1 MANVYL
7 IDKKFGNNS
16 LRIAEQDKNAE
27 IVLIQ
32 DGIYLDVKKIE
43 NSGNKV
49 YAIKDDVEKRG
60 YTEILSKNIE
70 LIDYG
75 KLVDLIL
82 ANKVVNFAW

>member
-7 IDKKFGNNS
+7 IDKKFGNNI
-16 LRIAEQDKNAE
+16 LRIAEQDKDAE
-27 IVLIQ
+27 IVLVQ

-49 YAIKDDVEKRG
+49 YAVKDDVEKRG
-60 YTEILSKNIE
+60 YTEILSKKIE

-82 ANKVVNFAW
+82 ANKVVNFA

>member
-7 IDKKFGNNS
+7 IDKKFGDNS
-16 LRIAEQDKNAE
+16 LKIAEQDKNAE

-32 DGIYLDVKKIE
+32 DGVYLDVKEIE

-49 YAIKDDVEKRG
+49 CAVKADVEKRG
-60 YTEILSKNIE
+60 YNEMLSKNIE

-82 ANKVVNFAW
+82 ANKVVNFA

>member
-16 LRIAEQDKNAE
+16 LRIAEQDKDAE

-49 YAIKDDVEKRG
+49 YAVKDDVEKRG

-82 ANKVVNFAW
+82 ANKVVNFA

>member
-16 LRIAEQDKNAE
+16 LRIAEQDKDAE

-32 DGIYLDVKKIE
+32 DGIYLDVRKIE

-49 YAIKDDVEKRG
+49 YAVKDDVEKRG
-60 YTEILSKNIE
+60 YAEILSKNIE

-75 KLVDLIL
+75 RLVDLIL
-82 ANKVVNFAW
+82 ANKVVNFA

>member
-32 DGIYLDVKKIE
+32 DGIYLDVKRNE
-43 NSGNKV
+43 DSGNKV
-49 YAIKDDVEKRG
+49 YAVKDDVEKRG

-82 ANKVVNFAW
+82 ANKVINFA

>member
-16 LRIAEQDKNAE
+16 LRIAEQDKDAE

-32 DGIYLDVKKIE
+32 DGIYLDVRKIE

>member
-16 LRIAEQDKNAE
+16 LRIAEQDKDAE

>member
-1 MANVYL
+1 MANLYL
-7 IDKKFGNNS
+7 VDKKFGNNS
-16 LRIAEQDKNAE
+16 LRIAEQDKDAE

-49 YAIKDDVEKRG
+49 YAIKDDVGKRG

-82 ANKVVNFAW
+82 ANKVVNFA

>member
-16 LRIAEQDKNAE
+16 LRIAEQDKDAE

-32 DGIYLDVKKIE
+32 DGIYLDVKNIE

-49 YAIKDDVEKRG
+49 YAVKDDVEKRG
-60 YTEILSKNIE
+60 YTEIMSKNIE

-82 ANKVVNFAW
+82 ANKVVNFA

>member
-16 LRIAEQDKNAE
+16 LRIAEQDKDAE

-32 DGIYLDVKKIE
+32 DGIYLDVKNIE

-49 YAIKDDVEKRG
+49 YAVKDDVEKRG

-82 ANKVVNFAW
+82 ANKVVNFA

>member
-16 LRIAEQDKNAE
+16 LRIAEQDKDAE

-32 DGIYLDVKKIE
+32 DGIYLDVRKIE

-49 YAIKDDVEKRG
+49 YAIKDDVKKRG

-70 LIDYG
+70 LIDYD

-82 ANKVVNFAW
+82 ANKVVNFA

>member
-16 LRIAEQDKNAE
+16 LRIAEQDKDAE

-82 ANKVVNFAW
+82 ANKVVNFA

>member
-7 IDKKFGNNS
+7 VDKKFGNNS

-32 DGIYLDVKKIE
+32 DGIYLDVKRNE
-43 NSGNKV
+43 DSGNKV
-49 YAIKDDVEKRG
+49 YAVKDDVEKRG
-60 YTEILSKNIE
+60 YNELLSKNIE

-75 KLVDLIL
+75 KLVDLVL
-82 ANKVVNFAW
+82 ANKVINFA

>member
-1 MANVYL
+1 MASVYL

-16 LRIAEQDKNAE
+16 LRIAEQDKDAE

-49 YAIKDDVEKRG
+49 YAVKDDVEKRG

-82 ANKVVNFAW
+82 ANKVVNFA

>member
-16 LRIAEQDKNAE
+16 LRIAEQDKDAE
-27 IVLIQ
+27 IVLVQ

-43 NSGNKV
+43 NSSNKV

-82 ANKVVNFAW
+82 ANKVVNFA

>member
-16 LRIAEQDKNAE
+16 LRIAEQDKDAE

-32 DGIYLDVKKIE
+32 DGIYLDVRKIE

-49 YAIKDDVEKRG
+49 YAIKDDVKKRG
-60 YTEILSKNIE
+60 YTEILYKNIE
-70 LIDYG
+70 LIDYD

-82 ANKVVNFAW
+82 ANKVVNFA

>member
-1 MANVYL
+1 MANLYL
-7 IDKKFGNNS
+7 IDKKYGNNG
-16 LRIAEQDKNAE
+16 LRIAGQDKDAQ

-32 DGIYLDVKKIE
+32 DGIYLDVKQFE

-49 YAIKDDVEKRG
+49 YAVIDDVEKRG
-60 YTEILSKNIE
+60 CKENMSKEIE

-82 ANKVVNFAW
+82 ANKVINFA

>member
-16 LRIAEQDKNAE
+16 LRIAEQDKDAE

-49 YAIKDDVEKRG
+49 YAIKDDVGKRG

-82 ANKVVNFAW
+82 ANKVVNFA

>member
-32 DGIYLDVKKIE
+32 DGIYLDVKRNE
-43 NSGNKV
+43 DSGNKV
-49 YAIKDDVEKRG
+49 YAVKDDVKKRG
-60 YTEILSKNIE
+60 YNELLSKNIE

-75 KLVDLIL
+75 KLVDIIL
-82 ANKVVNFAW
+82 ASKVVNFA

>member
-16 LRIAEQDKNAE
+16 LRIAEQDKDAE

-49 YAIKDDVEKRG
+49 YAVKDDVEKRG
-60 YTEILSKNIE
+60 YNEILSKNIE

>member
-16 LRIAEQDKNAE
+16 LRIAAQDKDAE

-49 YAIKDDVEKRG
+49 YAVKDDVEKRG

>member
-16 LRIAEQDKNAE
+16 LRIAEQDKDAE
-27 IVLIQ
+27 IVLVQ

-82 ANKVVNFAW
+82 ANKVVNFA

>member
-16 LRIAEQDKNAE
+16 LRIAEQDKDAE
-27 IVLIQ
+27 IVLVQ

-49 YAIKDDVEKRG
+49 YAVKDDVEKRG

-82 ANKVVNFAW
+82 ANKVVNFA